1 MEGNRPALMHGMRWD
16 YVHVHILT
24 AHTIHTAHFI
34 YNMYIVYRDSSFAF
48 AAQFSVISPAK
59 QIADTHTQAETHI
72 YLILIRINR
81 YLESV

>member
-1 MEGNRPALMHGMRWD
+1 MHGMRWD